1 MTVTKIE
8 PVTKSKYKIYLDG
21 QFAFVLYKGELSRYQ
36 IEEDGLLEE
45 AQYQRIRNDIVL
57 KRAKLRAMHLLTD
70 MGRTESQ
77 LRSKLALGGY
87 PEDSVG
93 EAVEYVKSFG
103 YIDDM
108 EYARSFIESRKDK
121 KRRKELYAALSQKG
135 VEKELIE
142 QAFEECYG
150 NEDSRAAI
158 EAILQ
163 KKKYDPHTADHAQT
177 QKILGYLVRKGF
189 HYEDIRQVI
198 QVSEWNA

>member
-1 MTVTKIE
+1 M
-8 PVTKSKYKIYLDG
+8 
-21 QFAFVLYKGELSRYQ
+21 
-36 IEEDGLLEE
+36 
-45 AQYQRIRNDIVL
+45 L

-77 LRSKLALGGY
+77 FRSKLALGGY
-87 PEDSVG
+87 PEDIVG

-121 KRRKELYAALSQKG
+121 KSRKELYAALSQKG

-150 NEDSRAAI
+150 TEDSRAAI

>member
-21 QFAFVLYKGELSRYQ
+21 QFAFVLYKGELSRYN
-36 IEEDGLLEE
+36 IEEEGSLEE
-45 AQYQRIRNDIVL
+45 AQYQKIRNDIVL

-87 PEDSVG
+87 PEDIVG

-121 KRRKELYAALSQKG
+121 KSRKELYAALSQKG

-163 KKKYDPHTADHAQT
+163 KKKYDPRTADHAQT

>member
-87 PEDSVG
+87 PEDIVG

-121 KRRKELYAALSQKG
+121 KSRKELYAALGQKG

-142 QAFEECYG
+142 QALRNVMEMRIPGRQLRQFY
-150 NEDSRAAI
+150 R
-158 EAILQ
+158 
-163 KKKYDPHTADHAQT
+163 
-177 QKILGYLVRKGF
+177 RKSMIR
-189 HYEDIRQVI
+189 IRQTMRKPRKYWVI
-198 QVSEWNA
+198 WYAKASIMKTSVK

>member
-21 QFAFVLYKGELSRYQ
+21 QFAFVLYKGELSRYH
-36 IEEDGLLEE
+36 IEEEGSFAEE
-45 AQYQRIRNDIVL
+45 LYLKIRNDIVL
-57 KRAKLRAMHLLTD
+57 KRAKLRAMHLLSD

-87 PEDSVG
+87 PEDIVE
-93 EAVEYVKSFG
+93 EAVAYVKSFG
-103 YIDDM
+103 YINDL
-108 EYARSFIESRKDK
+108 EYARSFIEGRKDK
-121 KRRKELYAALSQKG
+121 KSRKELHAALSLKG
-135 VEKELIE
+135 VDKELIE

-177 QKILGYLVRKGF
+177 QRILGYLVRKGF
-189 HYEDIRQVI
+189 RYEDIRQVI

>member
-77 LRSKLALGGY
+77 LRSKLALGGS
-87 PEDSVG
+87 PEDIVG

-121 KRRKELYAALSQKG
+121 KSRKELYAALSQKG

>member
-1 MTVTKIE
+1 M
-8 PVTKSKYKIYLDG
+8 
-21 QFAFVLYKGELSRYQ
+21 
-36 IEEDGLLEE
+36 
-45 AQYQRIRNDIVL
+45 L

-87 PEDSVG
+87 PEDIVG

-121 KRRKELYAALSQKG
+121 KSRKELYAALSQKG

-163 KKKYDPHTADHAQT
+163 KKKYDPRTADHAQT

>member
-1 MTVTKIE
+1 
-8 PVTKSKYKIYLDG
+8 
-21 QFAFVLYKGELSRYQ
+21 
-36 IEEDGLLEE
+36 
-45 AQYQRIRNDIVL
+45 
-57 KRAKLRAMHLLTD
+57 MHLLTD

-87 PEDSVG
+87 PEDIVG

-121 KRRKELYAALSQKG
+121 KSRKELYAALSQKG

-163 KKKYDPHTADHAQT
+163 KKSMIRVRQTMRKPRKYW
-177 QKILGYLVRKGF
+177 
-189 HYEDIRQVI
+189 VI
-198 QVSEWNA
+198 WYAKASIMKTSVK